1 MFRGNHPTRI
11 DEKGRLKVPAE
22 FKRHIDEKY
31 GDKFYIT
38 SRDGRSAEVH
48 PLEEWEKI
56 EQKIAQMPSSSPAK
70 KKLMNLVSYYGQV
83 SEIDQQGRVLM
94 PQILREKANLTG
106 DVVVFGKLTFLDV
119 MNREAFNQE
128 IEANPLTD
136 ADGETLAA
144 YGL

>member
-83 SEIDQQGRVLM
+83 AEIDQQGRLLV
-94 PQILREKANLTG
+94 PQILREKANLIG